1 MSVLRVPPKNSILKR
16 PIRKG
21 AARPNSESADTQFEL
36 EQQKLANL
44 RAKREEL
51 ADNRRGLLFGSK
63 RERARIHNKEK
74 DVMDYHQQ
82 LKEQQKMDDK
92 ANDRAIANE
101 MQNHYEALNKTETAQ
116 KAARKNYNLKL
127 LNENQRLSQYRA
139 QLQQQRKQNQI
150 SEDKQLCAEHD
161 EQWKQNVF

>member
-21 AARPNSESADTQFEL
+21 AARPNSETADTQFEL

-44 RAKREEL
+44 RLKREAL

-63 RERARIHNKEK
+63 RERARIHSKEQN
-74 DVMDYHQQ
+74 VMEQHRQ
-82 LKEQQKMDDK
+82 LKAQQEMADK
-92 ANDRAIANE
+92 ADDRAIANE
-101 MQNHYEALNKTETAQ
+101 MRKHYAALNKTESAQ

-161 EQWKQNVF
+161 EQWTQNVF